1 MAYQGR
7 EPNMEDA
14 PYRQYKAPKKNKK
27 KKETYEQL
35 GLPIRLSKLH
45 KSTQRVNET
54 WHTTTTNTRNG
65 IQLKS

>member
-45 KSTQRVNET
+45 KSTQRVNAP
-54 WHTTTTNTRNG
+54 
-65 IQLKS
+65 

>member
-1 MAYQGR
+1 MPGR

-14 PYRQYKAPKKNKK
+14 PYREYKAPKIPKKK

-45 KSTQRVNET
+45 KSTKKVNEA
-54 WHTTTTNTRNG
+54 
-65 IQLKS
+65 